1 MFAFSVF
8 YQLSATVFFA
18 VFTYPNLPPDPV
30 LVAQLAQARGA
41 VHGEN
46 GYAALFELPMD
57 AVKNW
62 PEEVPRCN
70 DDTVDCL
77 ALAREHLGAWQA
89 VTVEIQEQWRQQG
102 DTINR
107 LRRYDYFR
115 PPTARPIWRR

>member
-1 MFAFSVF
+1 MFAFTLS
-8 YQLSATVFFA
+8 YQLCAAVFLA
-18 VFTYPNLPPDPV
+18 VFTYPNLPPDPA

-89 VTVEIQEQWRQQG
+89 VTAEIQAQWRQQG